1 MRNWAHL
8 ISLPFL
14 LSGIATSANWNQ
26 YSGSR
31 SPVILASSPRRTTF
45 FDNPSNRYSTA
56 GEDFDFDQNFMPQPE
71 LPDDYREGAATE
83 ETRLPHTPVIY
94 RYYGKRR
101 SRTRASGSIPF
112 ILLGPNVD
120 HWKTAGEHLAL
131 RGFSVIAC
139 ERDPLEAED
148 GGTAKSNQ
156 RETSAAGSRW
166 MSDDWWEGEDEEAA
180 SMISNVLQASRWSK
194 AILVATD
201 SECVLAIQAAIRL
214 APEKIAG
221 LVLCGDLKEVH
232 SLLEQSH
239 PDLVQDAGKF
249 AIDAFLH
256 QLLPCPFV
264 IAWDGETTT
273 TEKIFNPSEYDA
285 SSTAECLHGNRC
297 FILGGGI
304 APHRKQPE
312 TFAWTLT
319 RFVEGKVAQ
328 SVAPSVRRKLF
339 RHVRKERKEGDE
351 VFHGP
356 HLPNGLKRIFSNT
369 VFSGDFFSSGSLV
382 VYGRIIASALLY
394 GSVLKV
400 AIHQY
405 GNFLDGAVNLK
416 TRYDVVKDLKAR
428 ILSMISGFFVNWGYI
443 PNLFRKE
450 ENQEPDPVD
459 FVTALEADD
468 GNFEH
473 GDDTKSIPEDEDIA
487 NDEEESKEAI
497 GEDDG
502 EGRTS
507 DEDSQ
512 SIQSEGEAGATEAE
526 NEETLFDEA
535 IPEEEERQ
543 ERRPYQPLFFLDR
556 VVALEQAAGET
567 RT

>member
-8 ISLPFL
+8 ISLSFL
-14 LSGIATSANWNQ
+14 LSGIARSANWNH

-45 FDNPSNRYSTA
+45 FDTVSNRYSTA
-56 GEDFDFDQNFMPQPE
+56 GGDFDFDQNFMPQPE
-71 LPDDYREGAATE
+71 LPDNYREGTETE
-83 ETRLPHTPVIY
+83 ENRLPHTPVIY

-148 GGTAKSNQ
+148 EGTAKSNQ
-156 RETSAAGSRW
+156 RETSADGSGW
-166 MSDDWWEGEDEEAA
+166 MSGDWWGGEEEEAA

-214 APEKIAG
+214 SPEKIAG
-221 LVLCGDLKEVH
+221 LVLCGDLKDVH
-232 SLLEQSH
+232 SLLVKSH

-249 AIDAFLH
+249 AIDAFLL

-273 TEKIFNPSEYDA
+273 PDKMSAPTEYDA

-339 RHVRKERKEGDE
+339 RHVRKERDE

-356 HLPNGLKRIFSNT
+356 HLPKGLKSILSNT

-450 ENQEPDPVD
+450 EHQEPDPVD
-459 FVTALEADD
+459 FVTALNVDD

-473 GDDTKSIPEDEDIA
+473 SDDTKSLSEDEDIA
-487 NDEEESKEAI
+487 DDNKDSEEAIAEDNGEEEWTSEEESK
-497 GEDDG
+497 
-502 EGRTS
+502 
-507 DEDSQ
+507 
-512 SIQSEGEAGATEAE
+512 SIQSDEEAGEAETEE
-526 NEETLFDEA
+526 IPVNET
-535 IPEEEERQ
+535 IPEEGGRQ
-543 ERRPYQPLFFLDR
+543 GQRPFQPLFFLDR
-556 VVALEQAAGET
+556 VVALERVAGEA